1 MGRRTASYPP
11 ATREVV
17 NAYSAGGSSSANLAS
32 GAIGRK
38 VASGAGTA
46 NVLATVLT
54 VTGGGWVPYLIC
66 YSNSAT
72 PSHTI
77 RCQVIVDGVAAF
89 DATSDTIGTV
99 INRGITV
106 VDCVPSGTE
115 YGPSGTEIRFNS
127 SLEVKVAS
135 SQSGTDYVAINYE
148 LHRT

>member
-17 NAYSAGGSSSANLAS
+17 NAYSAGGTSSANLAAS
-32 GAIGRK
+32 AIGRK

-46 NVLATVLT
+46 NTLATVLT
-54 VTGGGWVPYLIC
+54 VSGGGWVPYLIC

-89 DATSDTIGTV
+89 DATSD
-99 INRGITV
+99 NRGITV

-115 YGPSGTEIRFNS
+115 NGPSGTEIRFNS

>member
-1 MGRRTASYPP
+1 MARRIPFYPP
-11 ATREVV
+11 ATSQIV
-17 NAYSAGGSSSANLAS
+17 NAYSDGGVSSANLAS
-32 GAIGRK
+32 GALGK
-38 VASGAGTA
+38 KAASGVGTGGS
-46 NVLATVLT
+46 LTTVLS

-72 PSHTI
+72 PTHTI
-77 RCQVIVDGVAAF
+77 RCKVIVDGVSVF
-89 DATSDTIGTV
+89 DATSDTIATV
-99 INRGITV
+99 VNRGLTV

-127 SLEVKVAS
+127 SFVVQVAS